1 MTIMRRVVTMSIVG
15 LMVGGA
21 AVTAGLA
28 WRQARARARDAERAG
43 PAVAVDRAKTLKYLE
58 DWARRDRWDRF
69 PESPSFAFYNVYAT
83 QALGGRVPVALR
95 AKVVDYLQ
103 RCQGRDGGFTAAPDS
118 GASHVVPTLY
128 ALQTLSL
135 LDALDAID
143 RNGAATFLRALA
155 RPDGGYAGRPV
166 EPDTSL
172 GTTFHALAA
181 LDALEAI
188 DRVDADATV
197 RYLSSHRTADGGF
210 ALRRGMAASPR
221 ATFMAVRSFKLL
233 RKLDARTSDE
243 VARHLASSRYS
254 GRLREGK
261 FSTLPEVEEEENVL
275 ASLADLGR
283 MDLVDRGNVE
293 RFVDGLYVPENGGFG
308 PQPGVGTTPP
318 STYQAI
324 ACLVTLGR
332 LPEPPR
338 G

>member
-1 MTIMRRVVTMSIVG
+1 MRRVVTMSIVG

-28 WRQARARARDAERAG
+28 WRQARARDAGRADPAPGVDPAR
-43 PAVAVDRAKTLKYLE
+43 TLSYLE
-58 DWARRDRWDRF
+58 DWAHRDRWDLF

-83 QALGGRVPVALR
+83 QALGGRIPVALR
-95 AKVVDYLQ
+95 AKVVDYLK
-103 RCQGRDGGFTAAPDS
+103 RCQGRDGGFAAAADS

-128 ALQTLSL
+128 ALRTLAL

-143 RNGAATFLRALA
+143 RNGAAIFLRALA
-155 RPDGGYAGRPV
+155 RPGGGYAGRPV
-166 EPDTSL
+166 EPDAAL

-181 LDALEAI
+181 LDVLGAI
-188 DRVDADATV
+188 DRADADATA

-210 ALRRGMAASPR
+210 ALRTGMAASPR
-221 ATFMAVRSFKLL
+221 ATFMAVRSLKLL
-233 RKLDARTSDE
+233 RALDDETSAA

-283 MDLVDRGNVE
+283 MDLVDRGAVE
-293 RFVDGLYVPENGGFG
+293 RFVNGLYVAENGGFG

-324 ACLVTLGR
+324 ACLVALGR